1 MMNYKHKFFMYVMLM
16 SFLECGIY
24 SYIFIQSVAL
34 PVAISIAFIL
44 TVFRYIMAFIFESK
58 SKFAEY
64 ILLSSDTFAITTMLT
79 AVLFIPIYYVSI
91 IAVIMCVLM
100 MFGLRCKQERLK
112 NRS

>member
-1 MMNYKHKFFMYVMLM
+1 MNYKYKFFICVMLM
-16 SFLECGIY
+16 SFLEFGIY

-34 PVAISIAFIL
+34 PVAISVAFIL
-44 TVFRYIMAFIFESK
+44 TVFRYIMAFIFEDK

-64 ILLSSDTFAITTMLT
+64 ILFSSDTFAITTILI

-100 MFGLRCKQERLK
+100 MFGLRYKQERLR

>member
-1 MMNYKHKFFMYVMLM
+1 MLM

-24 SYIFIQSVAL
+24 SYIYIFIQSVAL

-44 TVFRYIMAFIFESK
+44 TVFKYIMASIFESK

-64 ILLSSDTFAITTMLT
+64 ILLSSDTFATTTILI

-91 IAVIMCVLM
+91 IAIIMCILM
-100 MFGLRCKQERLK
+100 MFGLRYKQERLK

>member
-1 MMNYKHKFFMYVMLM
+1 MNYKYKFFISVMLM

-44 TVFRYIMAFIFESK
+44 TTFRYIMAFIFEAK

-64 ILLSSDTFAITTMLT
+64 ILFSSDIFAITTILI

-100 MFGLRCKQERLK
+100 MFDLRYKQERLR

>member
-1 MMNYKHKFFMYVMLM
+1 MMSYKHKFFMYVMLM

-34 PVAISIAFIL
+34 PAAISIAFIL

-64 ILLSSDTFAITTMLT
+64 VLLSSDTFAITTILI
-79 AVLFIPIYYVSI
+79 AVLFIPIYIYILCQHYCYSHVYTND
-91 IAVIMCVLM
+91 
-100 MFGLRCKQERLK
+100 GWLK
-112 NRS
+112 V

>member
-1 MMNYKHKFFMYVMLM
+1 MMSYKHKFFIYVMLM

-24 SYIFIQSVAL
+24 SYIFIQSVVL

-64 ILLSSDTFAITTMLT
+64 ILSSSDTFAITTILI
-79 AVLFIPIYYVSI
+79 AVLFIPIYYVCI
-91 IAVIMCVLM
+91 IAIIMCMLIIAN
-100 MFGLRCKQERLK
+100 LRCKQERLR